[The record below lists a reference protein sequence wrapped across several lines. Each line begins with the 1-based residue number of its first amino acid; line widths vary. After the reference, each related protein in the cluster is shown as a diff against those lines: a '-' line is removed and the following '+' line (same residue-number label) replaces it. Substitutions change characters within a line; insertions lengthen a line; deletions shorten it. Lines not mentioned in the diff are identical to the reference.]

1 MAIRRSPVSEP
12 LSLSRQE
19 KLARFNA
26 YTVVHPHLKEAY
38 EKFLDV
44 ICNPGGASLVFLFG
58 PTGVGKTTL
67 LRQIVKVLIDKNSTE
82 IQNDSDYFP
91 VTTVEAVAPEA
102 GNFDWKHYYQ
112 SILISLTEFPHY
124 NRFVKKRSRLIG
136 IGSRQRLITSTN
148 HLSRIREQVIASI
161 RQRRL
166 VALLTDEAQRFT
178 KMSSGRKQRDA
189 LDAMQ
194 SMASMTRQTASD
206 NSTCTIHGLFGT
218 YELLDFRN
226 LSAQLSRRSI
236 DIHFPR
242 YQVNCAE
249 DLFEFKRVL
258 KSFSQNMIFSKTPE
272 LEKDWEYF
280 YERSIG
286 CVGILKDW
294 LTQAYRKALD
304 ENASTL
310 TIQHWQPYAPSVAKC
325 LSMAAEA
332 VEGEKA
338 FQEKEG
344 ELALLRQ
351 QLGLSGSLF
360 SVKGSE
366 NSPAE
371 STSSKKRKRRPGVRS
386 PHRDVIGDMSIE

>member
-1 MAIRRSPVSEP
+1 MPIRRSPESEP
-12 LSLSRQE
+12 RPLSRQE
-19 KLARFNA
+19 KLAQFGS
-26 YTVVHPHLKEAY
+26 YTVVHPHLKQAY
-38 EKFLDV
+38 EEFLDA
-44 ICNPGGASLVFLFG
+44 IRNPGGASLVFLFG

-67 LRQIVKVLIDKNSTE
+67 LRQIVKVLIEKNSTE

-91 VTTVEAVAPEA
+91 VTTVEAVAPES

-112 SILISLTEFPHY
+112 SILISLTEFPHL
-124 NRFVKKRSRLIG
+124 NRVVKKRSRLIG
-136 IGSRQRLITSTN
+136 IGSRQCLITSTN

-206 NSTCTIHGLFGT
+206 NGTCTIHGLFGT

-258 KSFSQNMIFSKTPE
+258 KSFAQNMIFTQTPE
-272 LEKDWEYF
+272 LEKHWEYF

-344 ELALLRQ
+344 ELVLLRQ
-351 QLGLSGSLF
+351 QLGLSVSSP

-366 NSPAE
+366 NSSAE
-371 STSSKKRKRRPGVRS
+371 STSGKKRKRRPGVRS
-386 PHRDVIGDMSIE
+386 PHRDVIGEVLIE